1 MRGIILAIFV
11 DTKKGGTFNAER
23 VFLSTYWIILLQ
35 LEDHDSIMKR
45 LFSLAFKE
53 SNLDS
58 ITNLMN
64 MDYHIVLKLSKIFE
78 EYREAV
84 DKEMEEKK
92 KEVKKKSSSKKPR
105 KR

>member
-1 MRGIILAIFV
+1 
-11 DTKKGGTFNAER
+11 
-23 VFLSTYWIILLQ
+23 
-35 LEDHDSIMKR
+35 MKR

>member
-1 MRGIILAIFV
+1 
-11 DTKKGGTFNAER
+11 
-23 VFLSTYWIILLQ
+23 
-35 LEDHDSIMKR
+35 
-45 LFSLAFKE
+45 
-53 SNLDS
+53 
-58 ITNLMN
+58 